1 MMYLYE
7 YRGAGKNPRLLDD
20 FDTYAEAVD
29 ALYEM
34 EDLYPMKEYYIESEL
49 DEDAL

>member
-1 MMYLYE
+1 MYLYE

-29 ALYEM
+29 ALYAAEI
-34 EDLYPMKEYYIESEL
+34 LYPLKHFYIESGI